1 MGGREE
7 ICLSPP
13 FVSFI
18 TPTLEILLA
27 AAENHYSIRK
37 KAAFYERKQLPS
49 ILMKDYDEVIAM
61 RDACLFRWSVNINH
75 CDTKCY

>member
-18 TPTLEILLA
+18 TPTLEILPA

-37 KAAFYERKQLPS
+37 RQPS
-49 ILMKDYDEVIAM
+49 TRENNYLLMKDYDEVIAM

-75 CDTKCY
+75 CDTISY